1 MKEFKFILIEENN
14 KAYLI
19 RSNLNK
25 KEYRVVGYDKI
36 QNLLKIEAINYKDNK
51 KIYTYN
57 IKDFDE
63 NILKKHYP
71 EDFIGI

>member
-14 KAYLI
+14 KPYLI